1 MKTTRY
7 VLYYRVSD
15 VKQGQSGLGLSAQKT
30 AAGHF
35 LTTHPGEVLGEYTEV
50 ETGKSLH
57 KSKLRPELTKA
68 IAHARSANAT
78 FIIAKIDRLA
88 RNVAFIS
95 ALIESGLP
103 FKCCD
108 MPEADNFTIHILA
121 ALAEREGNMI
131 SERTSAALQALK
143 DRGVKLGSARPGH
156 WDGREHLREA
166 GRKKAVEVSRRVRE
180 KEMAQRYEPIIP
192 WIRDMREAGATFQGI
207 VDQLN
212 AKGCQTRR
220 GNPWNVATLRRVI
233 AKYLGSDYLG
243 QKTAVLNRCRA
254 MIG

>member
-15 VKQGQSGLGLSAQKT
+15 VKQGQSGLGLAAQKT
-30 AAGHF
+30 TAGHF
-35 LTTHPGEVLGEYTEV
+35 LTTYPGKVLGEYTEV
-50 ETGKSLH
+50 ETGKTLKKSL
-57 KSKLRPELTKA
+57 KRPELTKA
-68 IAHARSANAT
+68 VAHARAANAT
-78 FIIAKIDRLA
+78 LVIAKIDRLA

-121 ALAEREGNMI
+121 ALAEREGRMI
-131 SERTSAALQALK
+131 SERTSAALQVLK
-143 DRGVKLGSARPGH
+143 AQGVKLGSARPGH

-166 GRKKAVEVSRRVRE
+166 GRKKAIEVSRQVRQE
-180 KEMAQRYEPIIP
+180 EMTRCYEPIIP
-192 WIRDMREAGATFQGI
+192 WIRDLRESGATLQGI

-220 GNPWNVATLRRVI
+220 GNPWNVPTLRRVI
-233 AKYLGSDYLG
+233 AKYLGLDYLG
-243 QKTAVLNRCRA
+243 QKTGVLNRCRA
-254 MIG
+254 MTG